1 MRLLENESQRLT
13 PVQGEYLL
21 AMGWDPLVVSL
32 NGEDLALSEYA
43 GWVHPET
50 DIVHY
55 PQEALELA
63 GWIEDLV
70 VEEDEG
76 PEQGPLFE

>member
-1 MRLLENESQRLT
+1 MRLLANESQRLT
-13 PVQGEYLL
+13 SEQGAFLV

-32 NGEDLALSEYA
+32 NGEELDLSEYA

-55 PQEALELA
+55 PKEALELA

-76 PEQGPLFE
+76 PEQAPLF